1 MALFMYHYEMYA
13 SKIGNQWYV
22 PKILGSPVE
31 PFDKCIFGFLM
42 TSVVLVFLVGPILL
56 FSNMIPGLVK
66 PNPLQD
72 ADVKLFFT
80 LNETIYSDAIT

>member
-1 MALFMYHYEMYA
+1 MYA
-13 SKIGNQWYV
+13 CKIGNMWYV

-31 PFDKCIFGFLM
+31 PVDKCIFGFFM
-42 TSVVLVFLVGPILL
+42 TSVVLVLMVGPILL

-66 PNPLQD
+66 PNPLQE

-80 LNETIYSDAIT
+80 LNETMYSDAMT